1 MKASLLIVDDDAVI
15 SRALG
20 DRCKH
25 WGHEV
30 TTAASGEEALAL
42 AEKQSFDLIIL
53 DLNMPGLSGLDVL
66 DRLNA
71 GEKA

>member
-15 SRALG
+15 SRALS

-30 TTAASGEEALAL
+30 ATAASGEECLAV
-42 AEKQSFDLIIL
+42 AEKQSFDMIIL
-53 DLNMPGLSGLDVL
+53 DLNMPGLSGC
-66 DRLNA
+66 
-71 GEKA
+71 